1 MHYGRDSR
9 RIFSLWLIRGGFDM
23 TTLSDAIQYAKQAI
37 KEGVLLDYYFTDNG
51 NIIGISDQ
59 GEFIWWRD
67 KE

>member
-1 MHYGRDSR
+1 
-9 RIFSLWLIRGGFDM
+9 M